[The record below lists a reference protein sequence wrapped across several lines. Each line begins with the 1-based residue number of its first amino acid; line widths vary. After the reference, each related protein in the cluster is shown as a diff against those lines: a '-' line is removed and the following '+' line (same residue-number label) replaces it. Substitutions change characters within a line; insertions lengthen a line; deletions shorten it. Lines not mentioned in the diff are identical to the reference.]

1 MVSNIVANY
10 NYDRKGNVI
19 LAATPVKFDY
29 GLDWY
34 EFYGQDSWRLKPNLT
49 LTYGLRWSLFPP
61 PWELNGLQSTPLCS
75 NPVNAAGL
83 CSSSDLDLGQ
93 YLGENARNMRKG
105 RGYADGPVI
114 SFGLGGPA
122 NNGPG
127 LYHFEKTDFAPRLSL
142 VYAPRPHSGLLKAL
156 FGEENKT
163 VVRMGFSRVYDRAGM
178 ELINTFDQ
186 NAPAGVSATLQNPC
200 CIPGVDDAAN
210 VPRLTSINQI
220 PIDNSITTP
229 ITGKAPIV
237 FFTPSY
243 PNSFPQ
249 TPSVSGEAIT
259 WGTCRWRITKIRR
272 PSAFGICL
280 DNASAIDNN

>member
-10 NYDRKGNVI
+10 NYDRKGNLI
-19 LAATPVKFDY
+19 PAATPVKFDY

-178 ELINTFDQ
+178 EPINTFDQ
-186 NAPAGVSATLQNPC
+186 MLPRECPPRC
-200 CIPGVDDAAN
+200 RIIPVRMM
-210 VPRLTSINQI
+210 PPT
-220 PIDNSITTP
+220 
-229 ITGKAPIV
+229 
-237 FFTPSY
+237 
-243 PNSFPQ
+243 
-249 TPSVSGEAIT
+249 
-259 WGTCRWRITKIRR
+259 RR
-272 PSAFGICL
+272 G
-280 DNASAIDNN
+280 